1 LVHLGCQPGEQ
12 VEVGQDLFLE
22 VRFLDFYRDFP
33 TIVQAG
39 EMNLRERGGGGG
51 GFLKG
56 SEQVGKLA
64 AQLIDED
71 GFEFVEGQGLHFI
84 LQLAQLQH
92 QRMGEQVRPHAE
104 QLAGLD
110 EGGPQLFRGKPDT
123 FEERSRRGGFGDEA
137 RPDRLRQ
144 LDLVEQIGEP
154 VPG

>member
-1 LVHLGCQPGEQ
+1 
-12 VEVGQDLFLE
+12 
-22 VRFLDFYRDFP
+22 LDFHRDFP

-51 GFLKG
+51 GFLEG

-64 AQLIDED
+64 AQLIDQD
-71 GFEFVEGQGLHFI
+71 GFQFVEGQGLHFI

-92 QRMGEQVRPHAE
+92 QRMGEQIRPHAE
-104 QLAGLD
+104 QLAGFD
-110 EGGPQLFRGKPDT
+110 EGRTQFFRGEPDPLK
-123 FEERSRRGGFGDEA
+123 ERSRGSGFGNEA

-144 LDLVEQIGEP
+144 LDLIEQIGES